1 MNKNSIDNISKT
13 NWERV
18 DALTEEEID
27 ISDIPLLT
35 EELFSK
41 SKWWK
46 PVTSVI
52 LYTILFDKETNF
64 IFINFCLKNSLCIVS
79 QCQV

>member
-1 MNKNSIDNISKT
+1 MNKNSMDNISRT
-13 NWERV
+13 NWEKV

-27 ISDIPLLT
+27 TSDIPLLT

-46 PVTSVI
+46 PITPI
-52 LYTILFDKETNF
+52 IPYTVLFDKETNF

-79 QCQV
+79 QRQV

>member
-1 MNKNSIDNISKT
+1 MNKNSTDNISRT
-13 NWERV
+13 NWEKV

-27 ISDIPLLT
+27 TSDIPLLT

-46 PVTSVI
+46 PITPIILRSV
-52 LYTILFDKETNF
+52 LFDKKTNF
-64 IFINFCLKNSLCIVS
+64 TFINF
-79 QCQV
+79 